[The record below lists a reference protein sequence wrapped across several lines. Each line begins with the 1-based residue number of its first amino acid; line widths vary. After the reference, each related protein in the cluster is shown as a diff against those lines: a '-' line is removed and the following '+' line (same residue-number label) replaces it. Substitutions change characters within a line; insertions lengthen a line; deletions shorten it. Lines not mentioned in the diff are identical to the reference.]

1 VNGILLPPHKNGGGN
16 TGMKQTGWRKPTP
29 GLGIAEQHAHAGERV
44 SVPKNK
50 ALLAIKRVAASL
62 GLKPSDMMLLDTFG
76 AFTKP
81 QDWEEGRRP
90 IVWASNAY
98 LMEQTGFSLSALR
111 RHARRLVDAGLIAF
125 KDSSNGKRWGY
136 RDDQDYIIEAYGYD
150 LSPLAARAEEF
161 VYRFAQIQDDRA
173 FCQRTKR
180 QITITRR
187 IIRSKVEQARERA
200 LQGPWKE
207 LTESFEALLLRL
219 PRANATPECLSDML
233 QWLTELKASVEKAFL
248 AVVENDVE
256 VVDNNSHIEEC
267 VVEETIEL
275 APMDANNE
283 THILDTNQLKTVTSN
298 TLDER
303 CPESMAFKNL
313 GPEDEEID
321 WNTFG
326 YKHHRTDIDVATVMQ
341 SCPGFAEMAHGLSGY
356 INNWNEL
363 HRSAAQLRPMIG
375 ISEPAWN
382 IAQKRMGPQLAA
394 AAIALI
400 YDKYNSGEVASPG
413 GYLRGMVEKAVIGEL
428 HLDRSFYGRLSE
440 HRSA

>member
-1 VNGILLPPHKNGGGN
+1 
-16 TGMKQTGWRKPTP
+16 MKQTGWRKPTS
-29 GLGIAEQHAHAGERV
+29 GLGIAEQHAQAGERV
-44 SVPKNK
+44 SISKNK

-125 KDSSNGKRWGY
+125 KDSSNGKRWGH
-136 RDDQDYIIEAYGYD
+136 RDEQDYIIEAYGYD

-161 VYRFAQIQDDRA
+161 VGRFAQIQDDRA

-187 IIRSKVEQARERA
+187 IIRAQVEQAREYA

-207 LTESFEALLLRL
+207 LTESFEALLERL
-219 PRANATPECLSDML
+219 PRANATPERLLDML
-233 QWLTELKASVEKAFL
+233 EWLTELKASVEKAFS
-248 AVVENDVE
+248 AAVEHDGEVVENTSQINEQVLNE
-256 VVDNNSHIEEC
+256 SNIMTPKGVNNG
-267 VVEETIEL
+267 
-275 APMDANNE
+275 
-283 THILDTNQLKTVTSN
+283 THLLDTKQLNPVSSN

-303 CPESMAFKNL
+303 RAESSAPEKEGA
-313 GPEDEEID
+313 EEEQIN

-326 YKHHRTDIDVATVMQ
+326 HKQHRTDIDVATVMQ
-341 SCPGFAEMAHGLSGY
+341 SCPGFAEMARSLGGY
-356 INNWNEL
+356 VNNWNEL
-363 HRSAAQLRPMIG
+363 HRSAGQLRPMIG

-382 IAQKRMGPQLAA
+382 IAQERLGPQLAA

-400 YDKYNSGEVASPG
+400 YDKYNAGEVASPG
-413 GYLRGMVEKAVIGEL
+413 GYLRGMVEKARAGEL

-440 HRSA
+440 HQAA

>member
-1 VNGILLPPHKNGGGN
+1 
-16 TGMKQTGWRKPTP
+16 MKQTGWRKPTP
-29 GLGIAEQHAHAGERV
+29 GLGIAEQLAQAGERV
-44 SVPKNK
+44 SIPKNK

-125 KDSSNGKRWGY
+125 KDSSNGKRWGH

-161 VYRFAQIQDDRA
+161 VDRFAQIQDDRA

-187 IIRSKVEQARERA
+187 IIRAKVEQARESA
-200 LQGPWKE
+200 LQGPWRE
-207 LTESFEALLLRL
+207 LTESFEALLERL
-219 PRANATPECLSDML
+219 PRANATPERLLDIL
-233 QWLTELKASVEKAFL
+233 EWLTELKASVETAFSA
-248 AVVENDVE
+248 AVEQNDE
-256 VVDNNSHIEEC
+256 VVDNTGQSKQQVLNDTNIMTPKG
-267 VVEETIEL
+267 VR
-275 APMDANNE
+275 NE
-283 THILDTNQLKTVTSN
+283 THILYTKQLNPVPSN

-303 CPESMAFKNL
+303 KSARVPPDKPR
-313 GPEDEEID
+313 PEDEKTS

-326 YKHHRTDIDVATVMQ
+326 HKKHQTDIDVAIIMQ
-341 SCPGFAEMAHGLSGY
+341 SCPEFAEMARGLGGY
-356 INNWNEL
+356 VNNWNEL

-375 ISEPAWN
+375 ISEHAWN
-382 IAQKRMGPQLAA
+382 VAQERLGPQIAA

-400 YDKYNSGEVASPG
+400 YDKYNAGEVASPG
-413 GYLRGMVEKAVIGEL
+413 GYLRGMVEKAAVGEL

-440 HRSA
+440 RQAA